1 MNAWKSK
8 LAGETTTPI
17 RFLSDKDAS
26 WAASVGLL
34 FDASA
39 LLGGPRLKRAAIV
52 VVSFFSFLFA
62 SSRAPFA
69 KFVKRAGQSADL
81 ICGFIWR
88 RVGLQ
93 QDNKVEQIFVEN
105 NPPEVTVSSANSV
118 LAKL

>member
-1 MNAWKSK
+1 LPHLQTAILHSPVNDIFVMNAWKSK

-52 VVSFFSFLFA
+52 VVSVFLA
-62 SSRAPFA
+62 RPSCA
-69 KFVKRAGQSADL
+69 KRFVAQAE
-81 ICGFIWR
+81 C
-88 RVGLQ
+88 
-93 QDNKVEQIFVEN
+93 
-105 NPPEVTVSSANSV
+105 
-118 LAKL
+118 